1 MSREIPLV
9 TRKAKKSSDWTHQRI
24 WKDTSQT
31 AYVAGLYMD
40 SDRVLI
46 SYGSSDIDARLLSM
60 SVSETEAMLDG
71 PFDCSQS
78 EVLDNGSGQPMPLLG
93 SSSATA
99 EVAGTAVRQQQQVQS
114 RAAEVNAE
122 LLRDVV
128 KTAGSRPGSVPNG
141 SVGGAAA
148 AAVSGTAA
156 GVLHTE
162 AGSLP
167 AGAVAKAQYHHLHKR
182 QHLREHRNAL

>member
-1 MSREIPLV
+1 V

-31 AYVAGLYMD
+31 AYVAGLYLD
-40 SDRVLI
+40 NDRVLV

-60 SVSETEAMLDG
+60 SVSETEAMFDG

-99 EVAGTAVRQQQQVQS
+99 EVAGTAVRQQKQVQQS
-114 RAAEVNAE
+114 HAAEVNAK

-141 SVGGAAA
+141 SAGAAA
-148 AAVSGTAA
+148 AVLSGTAA

-167 AGAVAKAQYHHLHKR
+167 AGAVAKAQYHHQHKR
-182 QHLREHRNAL
+182 QHLREHRNAM

>member
-1 MSREIPLV
+1 M
-9 TRKAKKSSDWTHQRI
+9 TRKTKKSSDWTHQRI

-31 AYVAGLYMD
+31 AYIAGLYLD
-40 SDRVLI
+40 NDRVLI
-46 SYGSSDIDARLLSM
+46 SYGSSDIDARLLSV
-60 SVSETEAMLDG
+60 SVKEMEGWFDG

-78 EVLDNGSGQPMPLLG
+78 EILDNGSGQPMPPLG

-114 RAAEVNAE
+114 RASEVNAG

-128 KTAGSRPGSVPNG
+128 KTAGSGLGSSLPNG
-141 SVGGAAA
+141 SARGAAA
-148 AAVSGTAA
+148 AAGALPGAAA

-167 AGAVAKAQYHHLHKR
+167 AGAVAKAQFHHMHKR
-182 QHLREHRNAL
+182 QHLREHRNALL